1 MGKDPLVSR
10 SINAM
15 TFTDGACEA
24 RSRREEKVM
33 QGHRRRRETQR
44 SSAISIRGF
53 TLIEVMLSL
62 VLLMVTSMAL
72 LQGLELAFRHYSLA
86 QDRWK
91 ATLELWN
98 QIEEIRATHSSRGE
112 PLQIIPDSRPLY
124 RTLLTDPRMGEHSG
138 WEVLNSEK

>member
-1 MGKDPLVSR
+1 
-10 SINAM
+10 
-15 TFTDGACEA
+15 
-24 RSRREEKVM
+24 M

-53 TLIEVMLSL
+53 TLIEVMISL
-62 VLLMVTSMAL
+62 VFLLVASMAL

-86 QDRWK
+86 QNHWK
-91 ATLELWN
+91 ATVELWN
-98 QIEEIRATHSSRGE
+98 QIEKLRATHSPRGE

-124 RTLLTDPRMGEHSG
+124 RTLLTDPRLGEHSG

>member
-10 SINAM
+10 SINTVMFVASG
-15 TFTDGACEA
+15 TASSSRQRIRH
-24 RSRREEKVM
+24 RSYGTRR
-33 QGHRRRRETQR
+33 QHHRY
-44 SSAISIRGF
+44 SYASGF

-62 VLLMVTSMAL
+62 VFLLVAAMAL
-72 LQGLELAFRHYSLA
+72 LQSLELAFRHYSLA

-91 ATLELWN
+91 ATVELWN
-98 QIEEIRATHSSRGE
+98 QIEELRATDSPRGE

-124 RTLLTDPRMGEHSG
+124 RTLLTDPRLGEHSG

>member
-1 MGKDPLVSR
+1 
-10 SINAM
+10 
-15 TFTDGACEA
+15 
-24 RSRREEKVM
+24 M
-33 QGHRRRRETQR
+33 QEHRRRQETQR

-86 QDRWK
+86 QHHWQ
-91 ATLELWN
+91 ATVELWN
-98 QIEEIRATHSSRGE
+98 RVEKLRATHSPRGE

-124 RTLLTDPRMGEHSG
+124 RTLLTDPRLGEHSG
-138 WEVLNSEK
+138 WEVLNSER